1 MCSFS
6 NSTKPTHETR
16 PFSVTLHFT
25 ADAKIADTWQFANM
39 PLISSSIYS
48 HTQKSYYYF
57 YAKKLSVPA
66 SYLLENI
73 FAGEVSSYPEKPALG
88 VPLYTNQCGRK
99 VKTVMVLTAQCW
111 RWVFPTTL
119 RCRDINKSIREYAGD
134 VFCLP
139 APREKELRNNL
150 RVNMNMWIPTI
161 LLIHFHLIFL
171 IWVLMYPTEPLAV
184 NFKIK

>member
-1 MCSFS
+1 ML
-6 NSTKPTHETR
+6 THETR

-88 VPLYTNQCGRK
+88 VPLYTNQWWQKSEDCDGAYC
-99 VKTVMVLTAQCW
+99 TVLEVG
-111 RWVFPTTL
+111 V
-119 RCRDINKSIREYAGD
+119 S
-134 VFCLP
+134 
-139 APREKELRNNL
+139 NNPQVQ
-150 RVNMNMWIPTI
+150 R
-161 LLIHFHLIFL
+161 
-171 IWVLMYPTEPLAV
+171 Y
-184 NFKIK
+184 K